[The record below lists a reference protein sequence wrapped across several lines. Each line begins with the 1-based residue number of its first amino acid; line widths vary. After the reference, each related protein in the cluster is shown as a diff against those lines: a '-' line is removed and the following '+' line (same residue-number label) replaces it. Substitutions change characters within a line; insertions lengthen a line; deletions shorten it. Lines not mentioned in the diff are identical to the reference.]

1 MTEFLKRLIK
11 IYKINKEEQTLRRD
25 YRSIFRSDQDR
36 FALNCLKKQSC
47 FLTFLERLHL
57 LNYLLQFQLLHLNSS
72 FRLLHSPHLLPFAWI
87 HLISPS
93 QSRHRSRWIK
103 VAGQESML
111 DGGSKKGNTNSRGH
125 LRINLKE
132 LTTTAIEMT
141 SFEKWTSGEKNRQK
155 QIVKI
160 HCLIV
165 CLEEMKETGSQ
176 KKVIQKLM
184 TSR

>member
-1 MTEFLKRLIK
+1 
-11 IYKINKEEQTLRRD
+11 
-25 YRSIFRSDQDR
+25 
-36 FALNCLKKQSC
+36 
-47 FLTFLERLHL
+47 
-57 LNYLLQFQLLHLNSS
+57 
-72 FRLLHSPHLLPFAWI
+72 
-87 HLISPS
+87 
-93 QSRHRSRWIK
+93 
-103 VAGQESML
+103 ML